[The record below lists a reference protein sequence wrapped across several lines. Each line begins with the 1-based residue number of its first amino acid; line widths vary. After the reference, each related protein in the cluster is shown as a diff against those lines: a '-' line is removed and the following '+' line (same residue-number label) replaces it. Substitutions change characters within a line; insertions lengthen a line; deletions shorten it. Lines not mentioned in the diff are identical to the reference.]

1 MSERITTETVNLGH
15 KTVDLEVHTGF
26 KRILDA
32 HIHDSLEH
40 DDDVVILITGDEGA
54 GKSKLARQIGAYAT
68 HKINQW
74 GGNTTFGLDNI
85 HFRLEPY
92 METAK
97 TNITKKGWVNL
108 LDEGRTTANRKRS
121 TGSVNVKFTNYLSEC
136 RADNHIHII
145 CLPAFHDIDSY
156 VAIWRSKLVIK
167 CEKKHVK
174 DVKSKSG
181 YTLKRGMFKAFKKNQ
196 ALINVYYH
204 KLRYLYPKQPVIK
217 DGFFPNVEVLAD
229 VDAYQEKKR
238 YWRYKD
244 MDENDK
250 PMNKRQK
257 GIMTKLVKAVAYMD
271 NNGIKQKDIAKLIGC
286 SQPQVNKYL
295 EEYAMMRDDKDEVL
309 T

>member
-1 MSERITTETVNLGH
+1 MDRITTEKVNLGH
-15 KTVDLEVHTGF
+15 KKIDLEIHTGF

-32 HIHDSLEH
+32 HIHDSLEQ

-54 GKSKLARQIGAYAT
+54 GKSKLARQIGAYAN
-68 HKINQW
+68 HKINEW

-85 HFRLEPY
+85 HFRLDPY

-97 TNITKKGWVNL
+97 AHIKQKGWVNL
-108 LDEGRTTANRKRS
+108 LDEGRSTANRKRS
-121 TGSVNVKFTNYLSEC
+121 TTGVNVKFTNYLSEC

-156 VAIWRSKLVIK
+156 IAIWRSKLVIK

-174 DVKSKSG
+174 DAKSKSG
-181 YTLKRGMFKAFKKNQ
+181 YSLQRGIFKAFKKNQ

-204 KLRYLYPKQPVIK
+204 KLRYIYPRQPVIK
-217 DGFFPNVEVLAD
+217 DGYFPNVEILDD
-229 VDAYQEKKR
+229 VEAYQEKKR

-244 MDENDK
+244 MDEEDK
-250 PMNKRQK
+250 PMGVKAK
-257 GIMTKLVKAVAYMD
+257 GVMTKLIKVVAKLEQDGY
-271 NNGIKQKDIAKLIGC
+271 KQKDIAQVAGC
-286 SQPQVNKYL
+286 SVRNIQKYL
-295 EEYAMMRDDKDEVL
+295 EEYAMLREDKDEAL